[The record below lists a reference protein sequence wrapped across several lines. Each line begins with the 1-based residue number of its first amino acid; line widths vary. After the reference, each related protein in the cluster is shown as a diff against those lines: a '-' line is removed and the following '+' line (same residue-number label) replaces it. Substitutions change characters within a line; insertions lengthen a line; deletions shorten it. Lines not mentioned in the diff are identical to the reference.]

1 MSAASEEISP
11 RARVLVVDDD
21 SAVGSCLMG
30 ALQLEG
36 HSAVWFAD
44 ARRALSHLHAQECD
58 LVVLDVFMP
67 GLGGLETLRELRRLP
82 RAPRVLVVSGGRA
95 EELRAAVELGAN
107 ATMSKPFCA
116 QEFMRKVREA
126 LA

>member
-1 MSAASEEISP
+1 MSPASGENTP

-21 SAVGSCLMG
+21 SFVGSCLMG

-44 ARRALSHLHAQECD
+44 ARRALAHLHAQECD

-67 GLGGLETLRELRRLP
+67 GLGGLDTLRELRHLP
-82 RAPRVLVVSGGRA
+82 RPPRVLVISGGR
-95 EELRAAVELGAN
+95 EEQLREAARMGAH
-107 ATMSKPFCA
+107 ATLAKPFCA
-116 QEFMRKVREA
+116 EEFLAKVREA